1 MLLPCL
7 VQVTESISGSVVP
20 LAMFEKVYKLR
31 PYPTLQ
37 IAIETQI
44 TDGNIGDVYPTST
57 SKLCE
62 FIRFSVID
70 GGFALEISHVLCV
83 SSHFWPFTKV
93 NLVLVNF
100 DKHWDWGRPLPPL
113 VGTKSQVFPK
123 IFFEGSPYPMME
135 CLDVPNFHFLG
146 SNAGC

>member
-83 SSHFWPFTKV
+83 SSHFWPFTKKWFPTSYLAETKMFQQKNNPKV
-93 NLVLVNF
+93 VCNMYNRVPFLVSHFSFLL
-100 DKHWDWGRPLPPL
+100 LP
-113 VGTKSQVFPK
+113 T
-123 IFFEGSPYPMME
+123 GSPLMK
-135 CLDVPNFHFLG
+135 LWQF
-146 SNAGC
+146 